1 MLITRKIVTVTLF
14 DKAVTQ
20 DALAAIVMMLHQREV
35 EGRTLSGH

>member
-1 MLITRKIVTVTLF
+1 MLITGQIVTTLF

-20 DALAAIVMMLHQREV
+20 DALAALVMLLHQREV